1 MWKEIIICIVI
12 VILIF
17 VGNCVSQNYTVES
30 VKDLNMQLSDLE
42 ELVEKEE
49 SNEQIKGKIEEI
61 KRNWDDRYKKL
72 AYFIEHDELEKV
84 EANLTSINGL
94 INAETLDDVRSKVQ
108 ETEFVLKHIEK
119 KYAFIIENIF

>member
-12 VILIF
+12 LILIF
-17 VGNCVSQNYTVES
+17 VGNYASQNYTVES
-30 VKDLNMQLSDLE
+30 VKDLNTQLSDLE
-42 ELVEKEE
+42 ELIGQDENNTKIE
-49 SNEQIKGKIEEI
+49 NKIEEI
-61 KRNWDDRYKKL
+61 KTNWDDRYKKL

-94 INAETLDDVRSKVQ
+94 INAETLEDVRSKIQ
-108 ETEFVLKHIEK
+108 ETEFILKHIEK

>member
-12 VILIF
+12 LILIF
-17 VGNCVSQNYTVES
+17 VGNYASQNYTVES
-30 VKDLNMQLSDLE
+30 VKDLNTQLSDLE
-42 ELVEKEE
+42 ELIGQDENNTKIE
-49 SNEQIKGKIEEI
+49 NKIEEI
-61 KRNWDDRYKKL
+61 KTNWDDRYKKL

-94 INAETLDDVRSKVQ
+94 INEQTLEDVRSKIQ
-108 ETEFVLKHIEK
+108 ETEFILKHIEK

>member
-12 VILIF
+12 LILIF
-17 VGNCVSQNYTVES
+17 VGNYASQNYTVES
-30 VKDLNMQLSDLE
+30 VKDLNTQLSDLE
-42 ELVEKEE
+42 ELIGQDENNTKIE
-49 SNEQIKGKIEEI
+49 NKIEEI
-61 KRNWDDRYKKL
+61 KTNWDDRYKKL

-94 INAETLDDVRSKVQ
+94 INAETLEDVRSEIQ
-108 ETEFVLKHIEK
+108 ETEFILKHIEK

>member
-17 VGNCVSQNYTVES
+17 IGNYASQNYTVES
-30 VKDLNMQLSDLE
+30 VKDLNTQLSDLE
-42 ELVEKEE
+42 ELIGQDENNTKIE
-49 SNEQIKGKIEEI
+49 NKIEEI
-61 KRNWDDRYKKL
+61 KTNWDDRYKKL

-94 INAETLDDVRSKVQ
+94 INAETLEDVRSEIQ
-108 ETEFVLKHIEK
+108 ETEFILKHIEK

>member
-17 VGNCVSQNYTVES
+17 IGNYASQNYTVES
-30 VKDLNMQLSDLE
+30 VKDLNTQLSDLE
-42 ELVEKEE
+42 KLI
-49 SNEQIKGKIEEI
+49 EQDENNTEIENKIRKIKT
-61 KRNWDDRYKKL
+61 NWDDRYKKL

-94 INAETLDDVRSKVQ
+94 INAQTLEDVRSKIQ
-108 ETEFVLKHIEK
+108 ETEFILKHIEK

>member
-17 VGNCVSQNYTVES
+17 IGNYASQNYTVES
-30 VKDLNMQLSDLE
+30 VKDLNTQLSDLE
-42 ELVEKEE
+42 ELIGQDENNTKIE
-49 SNEQIKGKIEEI
+49 NKIEEI
-61 KRNWDDRYKKL
+61 KINWDDRYKKL

-94 INAETLDDVRSKVQ
+94 INAETLEDVRSEIQ
-108 ETEFVLKHIEK
+108 ETEFILKHIEK

>member
-17 VGNCVSQNYTVES
+17 IGNYASQNYTVES
-30 VKDLNMQLSDLE
+30 VKDLNTQLSDLE
-42 ELVEKEE
+42 ELIGQDENNTKIE
-49 SNEQIKGKIEEI
+49 NKIEEI
-61 KRNWDDRYKKL
+61 KTNWDDRYKKL

-94 INAETLDDVRSKVQ
+94 INAETLEDVRSKIQ
-108 ETEFVLKHIEK
+108 ETEFILKHIEK